1 MGNEQSS
8 CICYDNDKDKGSETM
23 AFQKPVLNNG
33 LKSYNTIGSN
43 DQSTKYNSNFNSK
56 ATFDLKSGFSPAT
69 ISPSLATS
77 QFKSNNGFYS

>member
-43 DQSTKYNSNFNSK
+43 D
-56 ATFDLKSGFSPAT
+56 
-69 ISPSLATS
+69 
-77 QFKSNNGFYS
+77 